1 LKFNQQRLFT
11 PLALILLISS
21 CAQLPTLFKS
31 SDASK
36 VTIEEVE
43 VVKQAL
49 TEEKPL
55 EICLLD
61 TTSVDPES
69 YSDLWSRV
77 ASQLNMTIPTNRRLE
92 AQRSWYARHPNYLKR
107 VSKRASPY
115 LYFIVTEIEKRQ
127 LPMELALLPIV
138 ESAFDPFAYSHG
150 RAAGMW
156 QFVPSTGKSV
166 GLQQNW
172 WFDGRRDVYLSTLA
186 ALDYL
191 TYLNKRFKGDWLHAL
206 AAYNSGEGNVRK
218 AIRQNKKK
226 GKPTDFW
233 SLKLPRETKAY
244 VPKLLALADI
254 LNHAV
259 KQQSENLVKSTKAQS
274 DKLQSKNI
282 QLNETESNWSYI
294 ANEPYFQ
301 RVSTDTQI
309 DLSLLADLSEQKM
322 SDFYQLNPAFNR
334 WATPPSGPHF
344 VLLPIN
350 KVEQFKNNLKN
361 IPLDERIAFK
371 RYKIKPGDSLNRIA
385 SRNST
390 SVELLRSTNNIKGN
404 SIREGKTLLIP
415 IASKSRSK
423 YSKSNQQR
431 LLAKHKTKRKGHK
444 LTIKVKSG
452 DSFWTLSRHYKVN
465 LRSLAKWNN
474 MAPRDPLKIG
484 QTLVLW
490 ITDPNKYAIL
500 TATSSKMSANQ
511 KTRKIYYRVRNGD
524 SFARI
529 ASKFNTSIN
538 KIKKWNRLLSRNK
551 YLQPGQ
557 SVTLFVDV
565 TKQY

>member
-1 LKFNQQRLFT
+1 M
-11 PLALILLISS
+11 
-21 CAQLPTLFKS
+21 LFKS
-31 SDASK
+31 SDASR
-36 VTIEEVE
+36 VTVEEVE

-49 TEEKPL
+49 TEENPL
-55 EICLLD
+55 EVCLLE

-69 YSDLWSRV
+69 YSDLWSRIS
-77 ASQLNMTIPTNRRLE
+77 SQLNMTPPANRRFD
-92 AQRSWYARHPNYLKR
+92 AQRAWYARHPNYLKR

-156 QFVPSTGKSV
+156 QFVPRTGKSY
-166 GLQQNW
+166 GLKQNW
-172 WFDGRRDVYLSTLA
+172 WYDGRRDVYLSTLS

-218 AIRQNKKK
+218 AIRKNKAK

-233 SLKLPRETKAY
+233 SLKLPKETKAY
-244 VPKLLALADI
+244 VPKLLALADL
-254 LNHAV
+254 LNSAV
-259 KQQSENLVKSTKAQS
+259 KKQSSDYILPNQIQS
-274 DKLQSKNI
+274 DHLQSDHF
-282 QLNETESNWSYI
+282 QLDQTESNWSFI
-294 ANEPYFQ
+294 ANQPYFQ
-301 RVSTDTQI
+301 RVNTESQI
-309 DLSLLADLSEQKM
+309 DLSLIADLSEQKM

-334 WATPPSGPHF
+334 WSTPPSGPHY

-423 YSKSNQQR
+423 YTKSNQQR

-490 ITDPNKYAIL
+490 ITDSKKYAAL
-500 TATSSKMSANQ
+500 TATSTKMSDNQ
-511 KTRKIYYRVRNGD
+511 KTKKIHYKVRNGD

-565 TKQY
+565 TRQY

>member
-1 LKFNQQRLFT
+1 MKLNHQRLFT
-11 PLALILLISS
+11 TLASILLITS
-21 CAQLPTLFKS
+21 CAQLPTLFQS
-31 SDASK
+31 NNSSK
-36 VTIEEVE
+36 VTVE
-43 VVKQAL
+43 KIDVAKHGAVKQAL
-49 TEEKPL
+49 TVEMPL
-55 EICLLD
+55 EVCLLEI
-61 TTSVDPES
+61 TSVDPES
-69 YSDLWSRV
+69 YADVWSRV
-77 ASQLNMTIPTNRRLE
+77 ASQLNMTTPTNRRFD
-92 AQRSWYARHPNYLKR
+92 AQRAWYARHPNYLKR
-107 VSKRASPY
+107 VSKRSSPY

-156 QFVPSTGKSV
+156 QFVPSTGKSY
-166 GLQQNW
+166 GLKQNW

-218 AIRQNKKK
+218 AIRQNKEK

-233 SLKLPRETKAY
+233 SLKLPKETKAY
-244 VPKLLALADI
+244 VPKLLALADL

-259 KQQSENLVKSTKAQS
+259 KQQAENKVRP
-274 DKLQSKNI
+274 
-282 QLNETESNWSYI
+282 NETESNWSYI

-301 RVSTDTQI
+301 RVSTERQI
-309 DLSLLADLSEQKM
+309 DLSLIADLSEQKM

-334 WATPPSGPHF
+334 WATPPSGPHY
-344 VLLPIN
+344 VLLPIK
-350 KVEQFKNNLKN
+350 KVELFKNNLDT
-361 IPLDERIAFK
+361 IPSNERIAFK

-385 SRNST
+385 IRNST
-390 SVELLRSTNNIKGN
+390 SVELLKSTNDIKGN
-404 SIREGKTLLIP
+404 RIREGKTLLIP
-415 IASKSRSK
+415 MASKSRSK
-423 YSKSNQQR
+423 YTKSNQQR
-431 LLAKHKTKRKGHK
+431 LLAKHQTKRKGHK

-452 DSFWTLSRHYKVN
+452 DSFWTLSRYYKVN

-474 MAPRDPLKIG
+474 MAPRDLLKIG

-490 ITDPNKYAIL
+490 ITDPKKHASL
-500 TATSSKMSANQ
+500 TVISNKMSDNQ
-511 KTRKIYYRVRNGD
+511 KTKKIHYKVRNGD

-565 TKQY
+565 TRQY